1 MMTVIEQTAHA
12 VVAHMDEGQKRAL
25 VRFDAKG
32 TRGISDYRKAQLTSR
47 DLITERGGD
56 VVVTEVGAV
65 ALQIIQEGRV

>member
-1 MMTVIEQTAHA
+1 MMTVAEQTAHA

-32 TRGISDYRKAQLTSR
+32 VRGISDYRRAQLTSR
-47 DLITERGGD
+47 DLITARGGD
-56 VVVTEVGAV
+56 MVVTEVGAA